1 MLKVYK
7 TDIKINI
14 CPGLAWSTKPW
25 LILTVSTHVGKYPT
39 WQYKRLWSK
48 AFATTGQLKLTE
60 TQTSYAMTGLVSATI
75 SGVTI
80 AWVKQP
86 VDIVGAAVIYFNDV
100 CDCTTASEMVN
111 ADFSPDYTLS
121 QSRMISIQ
129 PGGQVCITSV
139 QRWTCGHH
147 FCSCGSL
154 EAVPAILEIVV
165 TFGVNCY
172 VVIFSCSICQILVVL
187 TYVN

>member
-48 AFATTGQLKLTE
+48 PLATTGQLKLTE
-60 TQTSYAMTGLVSATI
+60 TQISYAMTGLVSATI

-80 AWVKQP
+80 AWVRQL
-86 VDIVGAAVIYFNDV
+86 VDIVGAAVLYENSDWAGATV
-100 CDCTTASEMVN
+100 SRTAHASCSY
-111 ADFSPDYTLS
+111 DFTLS
-121 QSRMISIQ
+121 HSRMISIQ
-129 PGGQVCITSV
+129 PGGKGCITSV
-139 QRWTCGHH
+139 HWWTWGRH

-154 EAVPAILEIVV
+154 EAIPAIRESVV
-165 TFGVNCY
+165 TFGVYSY
-172 VVIFSCSICQILVVL
+172 VVMFSCSIC
-187 TYVN
+187 